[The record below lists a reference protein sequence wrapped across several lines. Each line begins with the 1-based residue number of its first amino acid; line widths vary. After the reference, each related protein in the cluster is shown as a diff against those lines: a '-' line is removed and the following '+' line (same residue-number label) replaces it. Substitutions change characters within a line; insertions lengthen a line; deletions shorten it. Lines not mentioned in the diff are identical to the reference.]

1 MAHPRRTPNAR
12 RVATYTAVVDL
23 ARLWAEL
30 DSRWPESIIEPSL
43 TRIVSV
49 MELLGDPQR
58 AYPVIQVAGTNGKTS
73 TARMIESMLRAH
85 GLRTGLFTSP
95 HLVDARERIRLD
107 GEPISEERL
116 LDTWTDI
123 APYIQLVDKNSL
135 EAGGV
140 RLSYFEV
147 ITALGYA
154 AFADAPVD
162 VAVVEVGMGG
172 TWDATSV
179 AAASVAVITPI
190 GMDHAEYLGDTIG
203 QIAGEKAGI
212 IAPGCS
218 VVSAVQVEE
227 AGEVLRIRAD
237 ELQVPLAVE
246 GENFGLLAREIAVGG
261 QVISVRGLRG
271 DYDDVFVPFFGE
283 HQASNACVAL
293 AAVESFLGTETP
305 LDIDLVREGF
315 ASAETTGRLH
325 AIRLDPT
332 VLVDA
337 AHNPH
342 GAQALAAAIQDS
354 FTFDRLIGVIGV
366 LADKDA
372 SGVLEALEPVI
383 DSLVVTSP
391 ASPRALPAT
400 DLARLAEDLYSGK
413 DVIVEDDLLTA
424 VDTAMAMAEA
434 DGDAGGTGVLITGS
448 VVLIGDALRLFARD
462 LGRNM
467 EVPTMDD
474 FDDRMD

>member
-1 MAHPRRTPNAR
+1 M
-12 RVATYTAVVDL
+12 VDL
-23 ARLWAEL
+23 AQLWAEL

-73 TARMIESMLRAH
+73 TARMIESILRAH

-107 GEPISEERL
+107 GEPVSEERL

-123 APYIQLVDKNSL
+123 APYVHLVDKNAL
-135 EAGGV
+135 ESGGV

-147 ITALGYA
+147 ITALAYA
-154 AFADAPVD
+154 TFADAPVD
-162 VAVVEVGMGG
+162 VAIIEVGMGG

-190 GMDHAEYLGDTIG
+190 GMDHAEYLGDTIA
-203 QIAGEKAGI
+203 QIATEKAGI

-218 VVSAVQVEE
+218 AVSAVQGDE
-227 AGEVLRIRAD
+227 AREVLRRRAD
-237 ELQVPLAVE
+237 QTDVAIAME
-246 GENFGLLAREIAVGG
+246 GENFGLISREVAVGG
-261 QVISVRGLRG
+261 QMIGVRGLRG
-271 DYDDVFVPFFGE
+271 EYDDIFVPFFGE

-293 AAVESFLGTETP
+293 AAVESFLGSGEQ

-315 ASAETTGRLH
+315 AGAETTGRLH

-354 FTFDRLIGVIGV
+354 FTFDRLIAVVGV

-383 DSLVVTSP
+383 DALVVTSP
-391 ASPRALPAT
+391 ASPRAMSAA
-400 DLARLAEDLYSGK
+400 DLAGIAEDLFTGK
-413 DVIVEDDLLTA
+413 DIYVEDDLLTA
-424 VDTAMAMAEA
+424 VDVAMAMAEA

-462 LGRNM
+462 LARNM
-467 EVPTMDD
+467 EIATMDE

>member
-1 MAHPRRTPNAR
+1 MN
-12 RVATYTAVVDL
+12 L
-23 ARLWAEL
+23 AALWAEL

-58 AYPVIQVAGTNGKTS
+58 AFPVIQVAGTNGKTS
-73 TARMIESMLRAH
+73 TSRMVESLLRAH

-107 GEPISEERL
+107 GEPISEERI
-116 LDTWTDI
+116 LDTWSDI
-123 APYIQLVDKNSL
+123 GPYVQLVDRNSVD
-135 EAGGV
+135 AGGV

-147 ITALGYA
+147 ITALAYA

-162 VAVVEVGMGG
+162 VAVIEVGMGG

-179 AAASVAVITPI
+179 AAATVAVITPI

-212 IAPGCS
+212 IAPGCTA
-218 VVSAVQVEE
+218 VSAQQVEE
-227 AGEVLRIRAD
+227 AGEVIRNRAN
-237 ELQVPLAVE
+237 ELQVSLAVE
-246 GENFGLLAREIAVGG
+246 GQDFGLLSREIAVGG

-271 DYDDVFVPFFGE
+271 DYVDLFIPFFGE

-293 AAVESFLGTETP
+293 AAVESFLGPNRSEG

-342 GAQALAAAIQDS
+342 GARALAAAIQDS
-354 FTFDRLIGVIGV
+354 FTFDRLIGVVGV

-383 DSLVVTSP
+383 DALVVTSP
-391 ASPRALPAT
+391 ASPRAMAAA
-400 DLARLAEDLYSGK
+400 DLAAIAEDLFPGK
-413 DVIVEDDLLTA
+413 DIHIEEDLLTA
-424 VDTAMAMAEA
+424 VDVAMAMADA
-434 DGDAGGTGVLITGS
+434 DGDTGGTGVLITGS

-462 LGRNM
+462 LGRSM
-467 EVPTMDD
+467 EVPTLDE